1 MPPVMVWRALF
12 RHRLSLYVW
21 AALPSAAPPCGEPA
35 DASAALGGEVPLPP
49 AGPVR
54 KGREAPGGNASV
66 LARRQSSNGSASS
79 TPRCRAR
86 KLPSVVCRRETFRQ
100 HHLDRADA
108 YRSGQRHESSEH
120 GHVVRNRRTEAFPD
134 RAPERQA
141 LELRLHL
148 AARMHE
154 LGIIDAQPAGADQR
168 QVLDAGRIGE
178 RYEDVRLLHLGV
190 IDSLVR
196 QDHVRTRG
204 PAARFRPV
212 GL

>member
-1 MPPVMVWRALF
+1 MPPPR
-12 RHRLSLYVW
+12 W
-21 AALPSAAPPCGEPA
+21 AGGAPSARRARAEGA
-35 DASAALGGEVPLPP
+35 GG
-49 AGPVR
+49 AR
-54 KGREAPGGNASV
+54 GNASV

-86 KLPSVVCRRETFRQ
+86 KLPSWCAAGKRSASTISIEPMRTAPVSVTSAPSTATLYETAEPRR
-100 HHLDRADA
+100 
-108 YRSGQRHESSEH
+108 S
-120 GHVVRNRRTEAFPD
+120 PD

>member
-21 AALPSAAPPCGEPA
+21 AVLPSAAPPCGEPA

-86 KLPSVVCRRETFRQ
+86 KLPSWCAAGKRSASTISIEPMRTALVSVTSAPSTATLYETAEPRRSLTAPQSGRP
-100 HHLDRADA
+100 LNCASTLRPDARARYHRCTA
-108 YRSGQRHESSEH
+108 RRGES
-120 GHVVRNRRTEAFPD
+120 
-134 RAPERQA
+134 
-141 LELRLHL
+141 
-148 AARMHE
+148 AA
-154 LGIIDAQPAGADQR
+154 G
-168 QVLDAGRIGE
+168 
-178 RYEDVRLLHLGV
+178 
-190 IDSLVR
+190 
-196 QDHVRTRG
+196 T
-204 PAARFRPV
+204 
-212 GL
+212 

>member
-1 MPPVMVWRALF
+1 MESLVPPSPFPVRMGCLALRGPALRRTGGCLRRAG
-12 RHRLSLYVW
+12 RGG
-21 AALPSAAPPCGEPA
+21 APSARRARAEGA
-35 DASAALGGEVPLPP
+35 GGARGARLR
-49 AGPVR
+49 AGP
-54 KGREAPGGNASV
+54 ASV
-66 LARRQSSNGSASS
+66 GQRF
-79 TPRCRAR
+79 R
-86 KLPSVVCRRETFRQ
+86 KLDAKMQGPQIALVVCRRETFRQ

-108 YRSGQRHESSEH
+108 YRSGQRHERSEH

-134 RAPERQA
+134 RAPERQT
-141 LELRLHL
+141 LGLRLHL

>member
-86 KLPSVVCRRETFRQ
+86 KLPSWC
-100 HHLDRADA
+100 AA
-108 YRSGQRHESSEH
+108 GKRSASTISIEPM
-120 GHVVRNRRTEAFPD
+120 RTAPVSVTSAPSTD

-154 LGIIDAQPAGADQR
+154 LGIIDAQPAGANQR